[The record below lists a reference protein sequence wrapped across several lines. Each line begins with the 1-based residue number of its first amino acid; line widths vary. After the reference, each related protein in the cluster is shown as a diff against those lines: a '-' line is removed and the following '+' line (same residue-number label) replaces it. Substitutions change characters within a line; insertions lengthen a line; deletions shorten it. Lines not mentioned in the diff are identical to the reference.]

1 MVVSKEKESSS
12 RFSRREKEKLCLIK
26 LIEYYIA
33 TGRAVGSNT
42 LKEVGFP
49 DLSSA
54 TLRNYFAS
62 LEEEG
67 YLMQQH
73 ISGGRIP
80 TKEAFR
86 FYAKECLDEMEKE
99 GKKEGYYSTATDVFA
114 REMKEIIAILQQAA
128 EDLSEKTSSAVF
140 LSYPRFDQDFV
151 TDITFVLVDASRVI
165 SVILTSFGQVYTE
178 IIPTAKKISQES
190 LSKIQAFI
198 RLLLS
203 GKEPVE
209 HGLNIEEKELA
220 KKFYQETLSR
230 YLVSYANF
238 SDEDIFRTG
247 FSRLLV
253 YPEFQAAEHLV
264 GSLALFENHA
274 QLRGIVR
281 ETMRTGAL
289 KYWIGDERFGFS
301 FGATVAAIH
310 YTIGTKSVG
319 AIGVIGPMRLQYKR
333 LFSHLTCMAKD
344 ISDFLQRSLLRY
356 KISFREPLEKQYQLE
371 GRQTHALIG
380 PEG

>member
-1 MVVSKEKESSS
+1 M
-12 RFSRREKEKLCLIK
+12 K
-26 LIEYYIA
+26 LIEYYIT

-49 DLSSA
+49 ELSSA
-54 TLRNYFAS
+54 TIRNYFAS

-67 YLMQQH
+67 FLIQQH

-80 TKEAFR
+80 TKKAFH
-86 FYAKECLDEMEKE
+86 FFAKESLDEIEKE
-99 GKKEGYYSTATDVFA
+99 GCKEEGHFAATDIFA
-114 REMKEIIAILQQAA
+114 REIKEIISSLQHAA
-128 EDLSEKTSSAVF
+128 DELSEKTTCAVF

-151 TDITFVLVDASRVI
+151 TDITFILVDASRVI

-190 LSKIQAFI
+190 LHKIQGFI

-203 GKEPVE
+203 GKEPVD
-209 HGLNIEEKELA
+209 HGLTHEESELA
-220 KKFYQETLSR
+220 KKLYQETLSR

-253 YPEFQAAEHLV
+253 YPEFQVAETLV

-274 QLRGIVR
+274 QLRGVIR
-281 ETMRTGAL
+281 ETVRSGKV
-289 KYWIGDERFGFS
+289 KYWIQDERFGYLGS
-301 FGATVAAIH
+301 TQSCTVAAANYH
-310 YTIGTKSVG
+310 IGTKNVG
-319 AIGVIGPMRLQYKR
+319 AIGVIGPMRLQYKK
-333 LFSHLTCMAKD
+333 LFSQLISAAKD

-356 KISFREPLEKQYQLE
+356 KISFRTPREKSYELES
-371 GRQTHALIG
+371 RQTHFLIG
-380 PEG
+380 PER